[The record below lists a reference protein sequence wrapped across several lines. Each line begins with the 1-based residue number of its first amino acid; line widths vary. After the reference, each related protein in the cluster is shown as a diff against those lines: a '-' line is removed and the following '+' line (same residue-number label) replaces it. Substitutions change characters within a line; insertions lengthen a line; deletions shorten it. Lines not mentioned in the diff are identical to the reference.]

1 MRPAGYRRYHRQH
14 LAFSEGALM
23 TVRRTQIIEA
33 LISDIHT
40 NIARMLPGNVTRQMV
55 FLNEVNDFPFVC
67 MKVEPETRFH
77 YGAGRKLATLALQLR
92 GYVFDGDSGENIDL
106 AEDLGI
112 DIETAVI
119 QPFAQ
124 AHRDLGVEFIG
135 VQSFATDEGLMSPY
149 GVMDQTINIT
159 YEVDELV

>member
-1 MRPAGYRRYHRQH
+1 MA
-14 LAFSEGALM
+14 
-23 TVRRTQIIEA
+23 VRRTQIIEA
-33 LISDIHT
+33 LVSDIHT
-40 NIARMLPGNVTRQMV
+40 NVARILSGNVTRQMV

-67 MKVEPETRFH
+67 MKVVPETRFH

-92 GYVFDGDSGENIDL
+92 GYVLDGDSGENIDL

-119 QPFAQ
+119 QPFAE

-149 GVMDQTINIT
+149 GIMDQTINIT
-159 YEVDELV
+159 YEVEIFD

>member
-1 MRPAGYRRYHRQH
+1 MDTREFTTDTAQNGLRVD
-14 LAFSEGALM
+14 AA
-23 TVRRTQIIEA
+23 
-33 LISDIHT
+33 
-40 NIARMLPGNVTRQMV
+40 IASIFDDLSRARIQRHILSGNVTRQMV

-119 QPFAQ
+119 EPFAE

-149 GVMDQTINIT
+149 GIMDQTINIT
-159 YEVDELV
+159 YEVAELV